1 MRIVHT
7 EASCG
12 WGGQEIRI
20 LEEARGLIARGHE
33 VHLLC
38 PREARIFAEAARF
51 GVPATALPIGRKKP
65 SGVLAL
71 RRWLLDKRPDVINTH
86 SSTDAWLV
94 ALACSLIA
102 DAPPIVRTRHI
113 SAPVP
118 NNFTTRWLYARASRH
133 IATTG
138 ESLRRQLIE
147 QNGFPADKISSV
159 PTGIDPERYAPGDKA
174 TARAMLTSQGV
185 PATGP
190 LLAIVATLRS
200 WKGHV
205 YLLEALAGLPEVHL
219 AIVGDGPYRSSIEH
233 KLAELGLAGR
243 VTFAGQQQDVT
254 PWLQAADI
262 FVLPSYANEGV
273 PQAVLQ
279 AMMSGLPVVSTTVG
293 AIAEAVDDGVTGRLV
308 GPRDASALR
317 QALLGLLANPEQAL
331 LMGRAGRERAVARFS
346 REAMLDRME
355 AIFRAA

>member
-1 MRIVHT
+1 MKILHT

-20 LEEARGLIARGHE
+20 LEEACGLIARGHD

-38 PREARIFAEAARF
+38 PREARIFAEAPRF

-71 RRWLLDKRPDVINTH
+71 RRWLLEYRPDVINTH
-86 SSTDAWLV
+86 SSTDAWLA
-94 ALACSLIA
+94 ALACALIA
-102 DAPPIVRTRHI
+102 AAPPIVRTRHI

-118 NNFTTRWLYARASRH
+118 NNFTTRWLYVRATRH

-147 QNGFPADKISSV
+147 DNGFPPENISSV
-159 PTGIDPERYAPGDKA
+159 PTGIDPQRYAPGDKGA
-174 TARAMLTSQGV
+174 ARGALVPQGV
-185 PATGP
+185 PAAGP
-190 LLAIVATLRS
+190 LLVIVATLRS

-205 YLLEALAGLPEVHL
+205 YLLEALAELPEVHL
-219 AIVGDGPYRSSIEH
+219 AIVGDGPYRPSIEQ
-233 KLAELGLAGR
+233 KLAEFGLADR
-243 VTFAGQQQDVT
+243 VTFAGQQQNVT
-254 PWLQAADI
+254 PWLQAADL

-279 AMMSGLPVVSTTVG
+279 AMMCALPVVSTRVG

-308 GPRDASALR
+308 EPRDVQALR
-317 QALLGLLANPEQAL
+317 HALAGLLADPQEAAA
-331 LMGRAGRERAVARFS
+331 MGLAGRERAVAHFS

-355 AIFRAA
+355 AIFRSA